1 MKLNHLVD
9 KKAVDIMQAVQESHF
24 EDTDMF
30 TAEQG
35 FNIAVAFIDYYSQ
48 S

>member
-1 MKLNHLVD
+1 MNHLVD

-30 TAEQG
+30 TAE
-35 FNIAVAFIDYYSQ
+35 
-48 S
+48 